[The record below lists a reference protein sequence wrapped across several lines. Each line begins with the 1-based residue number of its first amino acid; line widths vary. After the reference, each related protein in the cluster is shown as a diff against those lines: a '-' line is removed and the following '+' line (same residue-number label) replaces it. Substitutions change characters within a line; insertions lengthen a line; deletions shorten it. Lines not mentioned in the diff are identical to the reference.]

1 MRLYLRLAWRNVFRN
16 KRRTFIAGSAIGIG
30 LAALIFTDALI
41 LGMER
46 NMIRSATSSFLGEA
60 QIHRE
65 GYRDTYEADLTISR
79 LDSVTAM
86 LEEEPVVDH
95 FTVRVLSQ
103 GMISSPANMQ
113 NALVVGVNPGTERNL
128 SEIDDAL
135 VEGKYFPAGDE
146 RAAVIGSGLA
156 ELLEVDLGDRIV
168 ITVSEAGIGNLA
180 QEMFRVAGIYHFDVK
195 ELDRGT
201 AFIRLDRAQD
211 MLGLSGRAHEI
222 AVSFTDLSYGR
233 EESLPFW
240 EKYSKWGNEAVSWT
254 EIVPQLQLA
263 LELSQFSTYL
273 VGLIL
278 FSVVALGIVN
288 TLFMSLYERM
298 FEFGVL
304 RAVGT
309 RPFALGRLVLFEAGA
324 LALVSILMGAAA
336 GLVTTLITMEI
347 GIDYSGIEFAGVT
360 FRKLLYPVLTLD
372 QFVRYPVLVFIITVV
387 VGLYPAT
394 YAARMNAA
402 EAMRKSI

>member
-30 LAALIFTDALI
+30 LAALIFTDALM

-46 NMIRSATSSFLGEA
+46 NMIRSATSSFLGEG
-60 QIHRE
+60 QIHRK
-65 GYRDTYEADLTISR
+65 GFRDSYEADLTINR
-79 LDSVTAM
+79 LDSVTTM
-86 LEEEPVVDH
+86 LEEEPAVEH
-95 FTVRVLSQ
+95 FTVRVLTQ
-103 GMISSPANMQ
+103 GMISSPANMR
-113 NALVVGVNPGTERNL
+113 NVLVVGVNPKTEKFL

-135 VEGKYFPAGDE
+135 VEGEYFPDGRD
-146 RAAVIGSGLA
+146 RAVEIGSDLA
-156 ELLEVDLGDRIV
+156 ELLEVGLGDRIV
-168 ITVSEAGIGNLA
+168 ITMSEAKSGDLS

-195 ELDRGT
+195 ELDRST
-201 AFIRLDRAQD
+201 AFIRLDRARG
-211 MLGLSGRAHEI
+211 MLGLPGQAHEI
-222 AVSFTDLSYGR
+222 AIRFTDISYG
-233 EESLPFW
+233 ESETLPFW
-240 EKYSKWGNEAVSWT
+240 DRYSRWGNEAISWID
-254 EIVPQLQLA
+254 IVPQLQVA
-263 LELSQFSTYL
+263 MEMSQFSTWL

-309 RPFALGRLVLFEAGA
+309 RPFALGRLVVFEAGA
-324 LALVSILMGAAA
+324 LAVVSIVMGAVI
-336 GLVTTLITMEI
+336 GLIITLIAVEV

-360 FRKLLYPVLTLD
+360 FRKLLYPVLTID

-387 VGLYPAT
+387 VGLYPAA
-394 YAARMNAA
+394 YAAKMNAA